1 MKESQHG
8 APFYQFMS
16 VKYQTDTAEHNKKL
30 FMPATKNIRS
40 IATPMKKNIIAT
52 YALSRKT
59 EGIAAL
65 SGN

>member
-1 MKESQHG
+1 
-8 APFYQFMS
+8 MS
-16 VKYQTDTAEHNKKL
+16 VKYQTETAEHKRKL
-30 FMPATKNIRS
+30 FIPATKNIRS
-40 IATPMKKNIIAT
+40 TATPMKKNIIAT